1 MNISNP
7 NISQKYLNN
16 KKVTIL
22 ISMSQAIEFFLWH
35 DTEVLFTKYVHKYFT
50 LSMLINNLDLK
61 KWGR

>member
-22 ISMSQAIEFFLWH
+22 ISMSQAIEFFL
-35 DTEVLFTKYVHKYFT
+35 
-50 LSMLINNLDLK
+50 
-61 KWGR
+61 